1 MSYEADGGETSRI
14 DRSRD
19 DWELACRGIE
29 GLVSAALGVG
39 VPEMRS
45 RTRRAPAAFARQAAM
60 YLAHVK
66 LGLRLSEVG
75 GYFGR
80 DRTTVAHACGR
91 MEDSRDD
98 PRLECVL
105 ECVEA
110 AIDHWRE
117 SGMAP
122 RPPR

>member
-1 MSYEADGGETSRI
+1 MAFETYSGEIGRFEGNSPEWQR
-14 DRSRD
+14 
-19 DWELACRGIE
+19 ACRGIE
-29 GLVSAALGVG
+29 GLVSAALGIG
-39 VPEMRS
+39 LPDMRG

-66 LGLRLSEVG
+66 LGLNLSDVG
-75 GYFGR
+75 AYFGR
-80 DRTTVAHACGR
+80 DRTTVAHACAR

-110 AIDHWRE
+110 ALDHWRAI
-117 SGMAP
+117 GLAP
-122 RPPR
+122 ERRS